1 MSLSKKIMFSI
12 GRSKVKKGRSVF
24 NLLSSFSIELLFLE
38 KKQMK
43 PTRIMIK
50 IITDGT
56 IMRMMVRDELLLVSA
71 KPNY

>member
-56 IMRMMVRDELLLVSA
+56 IMRMMVRDELLLGSA

>member
-1 MSLSKKIMFSI
+1 MSLSKKITFSI